1 MEIEIVKPTPEATEL
16 QKLFERNE
24 KEIIKCLIDETKELY
39 DKIEACEKHNKQYKD
54 ILDQILREF
63 PVGNIAEHT
72 IESLPER
79 ISYYLKELAEYTQ
92 KVEAWEKCADNL
104 IDYAHEFVHQ
114 LSLWGKGYDRN
125 DKQIK
130 LAEDAIEEYN
140 RLKSNV

>member
-1 MEIEIVKPTPEATEL
+1 MENTGDNMEIEIVKPTPEAAEL

-39 DKIEACEKHNKQYKD
+39 DK
-54 ILDQILREF
+54 L
-63 PVGNIAEHT
+63 
-72 IESLPER
+72 
-79 ISYYLKELAEYTQ
+79 
-92 KVEAWEKCADNL
+92 EAWEKCAENL
-104 IDYAHEFVHQ
+104 VDYAHEFVHQ

-140 RLKSNV
+140 RLKNETKPNE

>member
-1 MEIEIVKPTPEATEL
+1 MEIKIVKPTPEATEL

-39 DKIEACEKHNKQYKD
+39 DK
-54 ILDQILREF
+54 L
-63 PVGNIAEHT
+63 
-72 IESLPER
+72 
-79 ISYYLKELAEYTQ
+79 
-92 KVEAWEKCADNL
+92 EAWEKCAENL
-104 IDYAHEFVHQ
+104 VDYAHEFVHQ

-140 RLKSNV
+140 RLKNETKPNE